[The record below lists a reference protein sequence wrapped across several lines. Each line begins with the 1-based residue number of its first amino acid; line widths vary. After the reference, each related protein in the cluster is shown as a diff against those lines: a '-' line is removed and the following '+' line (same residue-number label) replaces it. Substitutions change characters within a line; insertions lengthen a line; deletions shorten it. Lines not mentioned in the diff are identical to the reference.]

1 MRPQATPVERT
12 DAREDRRPLVSHAGA
27 CENQVVAHALGSLAA
42 VLGEARTVKPW
53 GVPADDAM
61 SARRERMRVTARCL
75 MLLVLAGGAG
85 CSLHKNAHIAPAADV
100 DMDAKVLEKFQHEI
114 EEYMEEHRD
123 LVHRIPNVGP
133 NATAEE
139 IAAHRDKMTRAIQ
152 AERRNAKQGDIFK
165 PEVEAAFRRIIAREL
180 TGPEREQVVQEIK
193 QGNPKV
199 ESVPNQADPTKVHTE
214 AVRVA
219 VNATYN
225 EEAPVSSMPPTLLLK
240 LPQLPEQVR
249 YRFVGRDLILRDT
262 EANVIL
268 DFIKDAVTDRSVP
281 R

>member
-1 MRPQATPVERT
+1 MKVTGRFLL
-12 DAREDRRPLVSHAGA
+12 LV
-27 CENQVVAHALGSLAA
+27 
-42 VLGEARTVKPW
+42 
-53 GVPADDAM
+53 
-61 SARRERMRVTARCL
+61 
-75 MLLVLAGGAG
+75 VLAGGAG
-85 CSLHKNAHIAPAADV
+85 CSLHKNAHIAPTADV
-100 DMDAKVLEKFQHEI
+100 DMDAKVLAKFQHEI
-114 EEYMEEHRD
+114 QDYMEEHRE
-123 LVHRIPNVGP
+123 LVHRIPSVGS

-139 IAAHRDKMTRAIQ
+139 IAAHRDKMTKAIQ
-152 AERRNAKQGDIFK
+152 AERRHAKQGDIFK

-180 TGPEREQVVQEIK
+180 TGPEREQVIQAIR

-199 ESVPNQADPTKVHTE
+199 EGVPNQADPTRVHPE
-214 AVRVA
+214 SVRVA

-268 DFIKDAVTDRSVP
+268 DFIRDAVPDRSLP

>member
-1 MRPQATPVERT
+1 MKVTGRFLL
-12 DAREDRRPLVSHAGA
+12 LV
-27 CENQVVAHALGSLAA
+27 
-42 VLGEARTVKPW
+42 
-53 GVPADDAM
+53 
-61 SARRERMRVTARCL
+61 
-75 MLLVLAGGAG
+75 VLAGGAG
-85 CSLHKNAHIAPAADV
+85 CSLHKNAHIAPTADV
-100 DMDAKVLEKFQHEI
+100 DMDAKVLAKFQHEI
-114 EEYMEEHRD
+114 QDYMEEHRE
-123 LVHRIPNVGP
+123 LVHRIPSVGS

-139 IAAHRDKMTRAIQ
+139 IAAHRDKMTKAIQ
-152 AERRNAKQGDIFK
+152 AERRYAKQGDIFK

-180 TGPEREQVVQEIK
+180 TGPEREQVIQAIR

-199 ESVPNQADPTKVHTE
+199 EGVPNQADPTRVHPE
-214 AVRVA
+214 SVRVA

-268 DFIKDAVTDRSVP
+268 DFIRDAVPDRSLP